1 MISEQQSANSE
12 FATATSGANYLTF
25 PFRIRPA
32 ADHTAPKPSRSDTCP
47 SSKAGFMRPSSGI
60 SGPVRRQPSRRALLV
75 RALAVIAFSLLA
87 TFFPTSAAEAHSF
100 VESSTPAKDSELS
113 SAPEKIVL
121 TFNEPLD
128 RGFTELAV
136 LGPDGA
142 THWES
147 AAVAVTGPTLSAPV
161 KPLGPAGKY
170 TVEYRV
176 VSADG
181 HPVSGSYSFTLTKAG
196 PGVAPVAAPPSAAQ
210 APHAAP
216 AATANDASGGI
227 PVWVW
232 IAAAAVLL
240 IAGGI
245 VAARISRAPER
256 D

>member
-1 MISEQQSANSE
+1 MISEQQPENSE
-12 FATATSGANYLTF
+12 FDTAADSENYLTF
-25 PFRIRPA
+25 PFRVRPA
-32 ADHTAPKPSRSDTCP
+32 ADNAVPKPSRSGTCP
-47 SSKAGFMRPSSGI
+47 LSEAGFMRPSAGI
-60 SGPVRRQPSRRALLV
+60 SVPVRRQPSRGALLV
-75 RALAVIAFSLLA
+75 RVLAVIAFSLLA

-100 VESSTPAKDSELS
+100 LESSTPAKDSELS
-113 SAPEKIVL
+113 VAPAKIVL

-147 AAVAVTGPTLSAPV
+147 AAATVTGPALSAPV

-170 TVEYRV
+170 TVQYRV

-181 HPVSGSYSFTLTKAG
+181 HPVSGAYSFTLTKAG
-196 PGVAPVAAPPSAAQ
+196 TGAAPAAAPPSATQ
-210 APHAAP
+210 AAHAAS
-216 AATANDASGGI
+216 DASSGI

-245 VAARISRAPER
+245 VAARISRVPAQ

>member
-1 MISEQQSANSE
+1 
-12 FATATSGANYLTF
+12 
-25 PFRIRPA
+25 
-32 ADHTAPKPSRSDTCP
+32 
-47 SSKAGFMRPSSGI
+47 MRPSSGI
-60 SGPVRRQPSRRALLV
+60 SAPVRRHPSRRALLARV
-75 RALAVIAFSLLA
+75 LTAIAFSLLA
-87 TFFPTSAAEAHSF
+87 TLFPASTAEAHSF
-100 VESSTPAKDSELS
+100 LESSTPAKDSELS

-136 LGPDGA
+136 VGPDGA

-147 AAVAVTGPTLSAPV
+147 AGAAVDGPTLSAPV

-170 TVEYRV
+170 TVAYRV

-181 HPVSGSYSFTLTKAG
+181 HPVSGSYSFTLAKAG
-196 PGVAPVAAPPSAAQ
+196 AGVAAPVAPPSATQ
-210 APHAAP
+210 AAHTAP
-216 AATANDASGGI
+216 AAGNDTGSGI
-227 PVWVW
+227 PVWAW

-245 VAARISRAPER
+245 VAARISGAPAR